1 MLIKV
6 FLLIPIVIL
15 CASCTPNSTDSIP
28 QPTKTVY
35 VPVPQSGS
43 QSNIQEDYESDLEE
57 IRLANCRLA
66 TDLFLQHIDLDREA
80 SSLENQANGFD
91 YSSDSY
97 RRLKEQ
103 ANNLKNQSINLLFQS
118 ARLRENC

>member
-6 FLLIPIVIL
+6 FLLIPILIF

-28 QPTKTVY
+28 QPTKTIY

-43 QSNIQEDYESDLEE
+43 QPNIQEDYESDLEE
-57 IRLANCRLA
+57 IRQANCRLA

-91 YSSDSY
+91 YGSDSY